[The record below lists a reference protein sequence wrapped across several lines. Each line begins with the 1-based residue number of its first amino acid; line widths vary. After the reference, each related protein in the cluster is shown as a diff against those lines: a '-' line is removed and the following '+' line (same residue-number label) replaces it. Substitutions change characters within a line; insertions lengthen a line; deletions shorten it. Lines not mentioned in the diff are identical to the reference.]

1 MTFPPTASRLAADL
15 FCSHQLFVDNRS
27 DRRNLVIVVTQRL
40 SNCGTIMAG
49 PDAGSGGFT
58 LGPDVAPPYQADL
71 RIASAT
77 WEAGMRSIELADF
90 VLAAVTIFLMCAV
103 LLASMPGWQ

>member
-1 MTFPPTASRLAADL
+1 VQGRGASRTV
-15 FCSHQLFVDNRS
+15 QP
-27 DRRNLVIVVTQRL
+27 VT
-40 SNCGTIMAG
+40 
-49 PDAGSGGFT
+49 
-58 LGPDVAPPYQADL
+58 PPYRAEL